1 MRWGLALQA
10 RAQAVGSLDQAWGLA
25 YQAYERVYI
34 YIYISVLKKNNILFV
49 YTFPNKFLIYVLIKL
64 WLFLNDIGCV

>member
-25 YQAYERVYI
+25 YQAYERLALFLYI
-34 YIYISVLKKNNILFV
+34 YIYFCFKKNALFV

-64 WLFLNDIGCV
+64 

>member
-25 YQAYERVYI
+25 YQAYERLALFL
-34 YIYISVLKKNNILFV
+34 YIYISVLKKMHYLCILFQIN
-49 YTFPNKFLIYVLIKL
+49 F
-64 WLFLNDIGCV
+64 